1 MLLAPDTI
9 APLEGQTNG
18 LTDGPDLD
26 TPDLSRLSRR
36 TWLRHAASTMALG
49 MGSPLLHA
57 AAAAPNSASNT
68 TSAPPSATPPSQALI
83 LCYHRFADT
92 VADSMTVRK
101 STFTDHLQA
110 IQDTGA
116 HVIPLTDLVAFRQG
130 KLAKLP
136 PRAVVI
142 TVDDGH
148 RTVSEVFAPMVA
160 HTNWPITLF
169 IYPSAISN
177 ASYAMRWEHLKQ
189 LQATGHYSIQSHTYW
204 HPNLVRERK
213 QQSPEDFERFARNQL
228 QRSKAVL
235 QDRFGQPVNFLAWPF
250 GMFDEG
256 LMDMATAV
264 GYQASLALGNKPCTA
279 SDPLQALP
287 RYLMVDEVSGKRLHQ
302 LITSAFPAGAST

>member
-1 MLLAPDTI
+1 MLLVSDTI
-9 APLEGQTNG
+9 APLDGQTVG
-18 LTDGPDLD
+18 HTDGPKLD
-26 TPDLSRLSRR
+26 MPDPGCLTRR

-49 MGSPLLHA
+49 LSSPLLHA
-57 AAAAPNSASNT
+57 ASAASN
-68 TSAPPSATPPSQALI
+68 AASATASSAPPSQALI

-101 STFTDHLQA
+101 RTFTDHLQA

-116 HVIPLTDLVAFRQG
+116 HVIPLADLVAFRQG

-148 RTVSEVFAPMVA
+148 RSVSEVFAPTVA

-177 ASYAMRWEHLKQ
+177 ASYAMRWEQLKQ

-204 HPNLVRERK
+204 HPNLVRERR
-213 QQSPEDFERFARNQL
+213 QQSPADFERFARNQL

-250 GMFDEG
+250 GMYDEG
-256 LMDMATAV
+256 LMDMAAAA

-279 SDPLQALP
+279 SDPMQALP
-287 RYLMVDEVSGKRLHQ
+287 RHLMVDEVSGKRLHQ

>member
-1 MLLAPDTI
+1 
-9 APLEGQTNG
+9 
-18 LTDGPDLD
+18 
-26 TPDLSRLSRR
+26 
-36 TWLRHAASTMALG
+36 
-49 MGSPLLHA
+49 
-57 AAAAPNSASNT
+57 
-68 TSAPPSATPPSQALI
+68 
-83 LCYHRFADT
+83 
-92 VADSMTVRK
+92 MTVRQ

-110 IQDTGA
+110 IRDTGA
-116 HVIPLTDLVAFRQG
+116 HVIPLADLVAFRQG

-136 PRAVVI
+136 PRPVVI

-213 QQSPEDFERFARNQL
+213 QQSPADFERFARNQL
-228 QRSKAVL
+228 LRSKAVL
-235 QDRFGQPVNFLAWPF
+235 QDRLGQPVNFLAWPF

-256 LMDMATAV
+256 VMDMAAAA
-264 GYQASLALGNKPCTA
+264 GYQASLALGNKPCAA
-279 SDPLQALP
+279 SDPAQALP

-302 LITSAFPAGAST
+302 LITSAFPSAGAST